1 MADAG
6 VLGEDDRVELLDG
19 EIVEMAPIG
28 SRHNACVD
36 RLVALLQPQVAGRAI
51 LRVQGSIGLSPRSEP
66 QPDVAVLRWRDDFY
80 SAELPGPADVLLV
93 VEVAESSSD
102 TDRDKAPA
110 LREGRHRSGLGHRP
124 PGRSADGQPQPDT
137 GGIRG
142 DPDALAL
149 RHGSA
154 GGATGCRSRGPSH
167 PALIPP

>member
-6 VLGEDDRVELLDG
+6 VLGEDDRVELLEG

-36 RLVALLQPQVAGRAI
+36 RLVALPQPQVAGRAI

-80 SAELPGPADVLLV
+80 AEELPGPADVLLV

-102 TDRDKAPA
+102 TDRDKPRL
-110 LREGRHRSGLGHRP
+110 LREGRHRSGLGRRP
-124 PGRSADGQPQPDT
+124 PSRPADGQPQPDS

-142 DPDALAL
+142 HPDVLVL
-149 RHGSA
+149 G
-154 GGATGCRSRGPSH
+154 RG
-167 PALIPP
+167 